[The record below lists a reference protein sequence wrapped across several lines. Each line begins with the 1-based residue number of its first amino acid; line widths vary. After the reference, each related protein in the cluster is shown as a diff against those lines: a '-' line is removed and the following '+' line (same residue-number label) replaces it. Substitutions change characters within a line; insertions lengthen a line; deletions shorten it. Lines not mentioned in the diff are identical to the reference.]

1 MNNWLISFFYALGR
15 FSLGLLVHPYQ
26 TMQLLVEQKVFVW
39 LTLLPTLILG
49 ILTVIWKKII
59 LLALLAIFNNSSLEL
74 DTYYSF
80 LSTWVTVFIIYWQ
93 AMLFYLLIR
102 FKLAFDGKK

>member
-1 MNNWLISFFYALGR
+1 MNNWLISFLYALGR

-49 ILTVIWKKII
+49 ILTVVWKKIVLS
-59 LLALLAIFNNSSLEL
+59 LLIAIFKDSSLEL
-74 DTYYSF
+74 DIYYSF
-80 LSTWVTVFIIYWQ
+80 LSTWATVFIIYWQ
-93 AMLFYLLIR
+93 AMLFYLLVR